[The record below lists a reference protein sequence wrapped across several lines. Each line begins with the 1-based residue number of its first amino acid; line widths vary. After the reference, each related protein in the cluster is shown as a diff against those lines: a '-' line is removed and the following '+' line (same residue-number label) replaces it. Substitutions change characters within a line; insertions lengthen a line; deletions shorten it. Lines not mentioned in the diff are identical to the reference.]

1 MGTRLLKV
9 LLAIVIAFGALAS
22 GVMVAVLNSKTIY
35 PNVRVDGIDIGG
47 LSKREAQQRLI
58 SLLKE
63 SSHRKLFLRYAD
75 QTWEMSTS
83 QLGAK
88 VDIEAIV
95 QTAYMI
101 GREGSLPHR
110 MNEIIGTWCHGVEVP
125 MVYSFSLSAAKQ
137 AIQELA
143 RNIDRDPVDARLLVD
158 GDLVRA
164 VPEKPGLRLDV
175 EQSLERI
182 TRAVNTGSDS
192 VGLVVKIVQPKVVQ
206 SDFTGITGVIASYST
221 KYRTWQRDR
230 THNLMTAARA
240 LNGTLIKPGELFSY
254 NEVVGPR
261 QPSRGY
267 RKAPIFVRGEVEQGI
282 GGGVCQV
289 STTLYN
295 AALLANME
303 IVSRAHHSRP
313 VDDAPVGRDATVA
326 YPSPD
331 LKFKNTTPAPVYI
344 SASVG
349 GGTVNITLFGRK
361 MDDQEVEL
369 VSEGHQVIRPRVIRI
384 ADKNLSPGEE
394 IVREAGRP
402 GHRVKIYRIIKKHGQ
417 VIKKELICSDFY
429 KPEDRVVAF
438 GELQD
443 SAKSATVSI
452 DKAKSSVYNN

>member
-1 MGTRLLKV
+1 
-9 LLAIVIAFGALAS
+9 
-22 GVMVAVLNSKTIY
+22 
-35 PNVRVDGIDIGG
+35 
-47 LSKREAQQRLI
+47 
-58 SLLKE
+58 
-63 SSHRKLFLRYAD
+63 
-75 QTWEMSTS
+75 
-83 QLGAK
+83 
-88 VDIEAIV
+88 
-95 QTAYMI
+95 
-101 GREGSLPHR
+101 
-110 MNEIIGTWCHGVEVP
+110 
-125 MVYSFSLSAAKQ
+125 
-137 AIQELA
+137 
-143 RNIDRDPVDARLLVD
+143 
-158 GDLVRA
+158 
-164 VPEKPGLRLDV
+164 
-175 EQSLERI
+175 
-182 TRAVNTGSDS
+182 
-192 VGLVVKIVQPKVVQ
+192 PKVVQ

-240 LNGTLIKPGELFSY
+240 LNGTLIKPGEVFSY

-313 VDDAPVGRDATVA
+313 VDYAPVGRDATVA